1 MRPVGRPAGT
11 SAKTLLR
18 TFLASPAPT
27 PELLAE
33 LLVKHQTPATSTGEL
48 EAMCREVVESLPKEA
63 EKVRQGQGK
72 VVMRLVGE
80 VMKRSGGKVDAK
92 KAGEV
97 LRGILGV

>member
-1 MRPVGRPAGT
+1 LHVGT

-18 TFLASPAPT
+18 TFLTSSTPG
-27 PELLAE
+27 PELLSE
-33 LLVKHQTPATSTGEL
+33 LLAKHQTPATTTGEL
-48 EAMCREVVESLPKEA
+48 EALCREAVEALPKEA

-97 LRGILGV
+97 LRGFLGV